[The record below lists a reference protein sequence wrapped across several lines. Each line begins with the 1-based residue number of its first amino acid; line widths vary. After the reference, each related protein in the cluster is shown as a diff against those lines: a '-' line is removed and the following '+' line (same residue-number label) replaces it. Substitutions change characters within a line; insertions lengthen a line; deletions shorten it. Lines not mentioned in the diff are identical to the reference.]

1 MSSERLGLALLVA
14 APAMAAA
21 VALALAPLRRL
32 LLKADLLD
40 RPNQRSSH
48 RVPTPRGAGLL
59 VLPAVVLAWFVVDRL
74 CPLPGRFW
82 AIGVAALALVAI
94 SLFDDRRSVSPGLRF
109 ALHALAVGLGL
120 WSLPA
125 DFSLTQGLLPRWTD
139 LILAFLAWLWFLEL
153 TNFMDGIDGITGV
166 EGGSIALGL
175 LLLAM
180 AGALPLPLAGA
191 LLLLIGALFGF
202 LAWNWHPAAIFL
214 GDSGSVPLGYLLG
227 WLLLL
232 AGGAGLWP
240 VALILPLYYWA
251 DATWTLL
258 ARLRRGEKI
267 WQAHRRHFYQRA
279 TQGSRGGG
287 SHAPVAM
294 AILFANLALIA
305 LALWSRT
312 EPWGALAAAAA
323 VVAVLLGWLG
333 RRAAG

>member
-1 MSSERLGLALLVA
+1 MSSVELGLALLVA
-14 APAMAAA
+14 APAMAVA

-48 RVPTPRGAGLL
+48 SIPTPRGAGLV
-59 VLPAVVLAWFVVDRL
+59 VLPAVLLAWLAVDRF
-74 CPLPGRFW
+74 CPLPGQFW
-82 AIGVAALALVAI
+82 AVAVAALALVAF
-94 SLFDDRRSVSPGLRF
+94 SALDDRRSLSAGLRF
-109 ALHALAVGLGL
+109 ALHAAAVAVGL
-120 WSLPA
+120 WALPA
-125 DFSLTQGLLPRWTD
+125 DFSLTQGLLPLWVD
-139 LILAFLAWLWFLEL
+139 QILAFLAWLWFLEL

-180 AGALPLPLAGA
+180 VGALPLALGGA

-202 LAWNWHPAAIFL
+202 LAWNWHPAALFL

-232 AGGAGLWP
+232 AAGAGLWP

-258 ARLRRGEKI
+258 SRLRRGEKV
-267 WQAHRRHFYQRA
+267 WQAHRQHFYQRA

-287 SHAPVAM
+287 SHAPVAA
-294 AILFANLALIA
+294 AILLANLALVA
-305 LALWSRT
+305 LALWSRV
-312 EPWGALAAAAA
+312 EPWAALAAAAV
-323 VVAVLLGWLG
+323 VVALLLGWLA

>member
-1 MSSERLGLALLVA
+1 MSPEELGLALLVA

-48 RVPTPRGAGLL
+48 SIPTPRGAGLV
-59 VLPAVVLAWFVVDRL
+59 VLPLVALAWLVVDRF
-74 CPLPGRFW
+74 CPLPGQFW
-82 AIGVAALALVAI
+82 AVAAAALALVAF
-94 SLFDDRRSVSPGLRF
+94 SALDDRRSLSAGLRF
-109 ALHALAVGLGL
+109 AIHALAVGLGL
-120 WSLPA
+120 WALPA
-125 DFSLTQGLLPRWTD
+125 DFSLTQGLLPRWAD
-139 LILAFLAWLWFLEL
+139 LIVAFLAWLWFLEL

-166 EGGSIALGL
+166 EGGSIAFG

-180 AGALPLPLAGA
+180 AGTLPLPLAGA

-214 GDSGSVPLGYLLG
+214 GDSGSVPLGFLLG

-232 AGGAGLWP
+232 AAGAGLWP

-258 ARLRRGEKI
+258 ARLRRGEKV
-267 WQAHRRHFYQRA
+267 WQAHRQHFYQRA
-279 TQGSRGGG
+279 TAGG
-287 SHAPVAM
+287 SHAPVAA
-294 AILFANLALIA
+294 AILLANLALVA
-305 LALWSRT
+305 LALWSRA
-312 EPWGALAAAAA
+312 EPWGALAASA
-323 VVAVLLGWLG
+323 VVVALLLGWLA